1 MQAVMENNNTVTL
14 NSDINEISKVEGLV
28 SDIFD
33 RYHLNQELYGN
44 VLIALTEAANNAIM
58 HGNQYDADKKV
69 VINYDFSEP
78 ILRIKVSDEGRGFDY
93 NNLPDPTE
101 PQFVDKPCGRGVF
114 LIKRLADK
122 VDFDRD
128 GSTVSFSF
136 NCQ

>member
-1 MQAVMENNNTVTL
+1 MHAVMENTVTL

-28 SDIFD
+28 SEIFD
-33 RYHLNQELYGN
+33 RYHINQELYGN

-58 HGNQYDADKKV
+58 HGNRYDAEKKV

-78 ILRIKVSDEGRGFDY
+78 VLNIRVSDEGGGFDFD
-93 NNLPDPTE
+93 NLPDPTE
-101 PQFVDKPCGRGVF
+101 PEFIDKPCGRGVF

-122 VDFDRD
+122 VDFDKA

-136 NCQ
+136 RCP